1 MISPLLDSTHFKFL
15 IKSLLMQMQ
24 REKKKGRG
32 GKKEMKEKTKKI
44 GLPFQR

>member
-24 REKKKGRG
+24 REKKKGG